1 MPSTILHRFWSFIE
15 ETQTT
20 TLLNLD
26 DASLVRW
33 LIGQFQCQNTLNSE
47 ETQTLKTYIS
57 GRLPLI
63 RELAQ
68 DRHPVYQ

>member
-1 MPSTILHRFWSFIE
+1 MPPTILHRFWAFIE

-26 DASLVRW
+26 DAALVRW
-33 LIGQFQCQNTLNSE
+33 LTGQFQRQNILNSE
-47 ETQTLKTYIS
+47 ETQSLSAYIS

-68 DRHPVYQ
+68 ERRPAYP

>member
-1 MPSTILHRFWSFIE
+1 MPPSILHRFWAFVD
-15 ETQTT
+15 ETQTA

-26 DASLVRW
+26 DASLIRS
-33 LIGQFQCQNTLNSE
+33 LTGQFQRKLALNSE
-47 ETQTLKTYIS
+47 EAQNVSAYVS

-68 DRHPVYQ
+68 SR